1 MKISVM
7 NNFDGDDFSF
17 QYLSLNTIND
27 LTNNLHGALE
37 QYCESEASWLD
48 PNAVP
53 NNIISRVMIRGS
65 HISHY
70 MLLSLAN
77 TVGGNNV
84 LVIPNWNDRKH
95 NHLYDRD
102 YTTIPYLNER
112 SDVFCPTHTL
122 VQHFSLVWQKL
133 LTCPLN
139 LYVAMPPGNSLFHF
153 LYAKYGVKMLNASKQ
168 YTLGENVFSGYS
180 IDVPSNLKF
189 DAVALMTQYR
199 PEEGMTYKASDIKK
213 DFAHYCKP
221 NFVLQD
227 AYTPRGPLK
236 LHNKDW
242 MEYRGITS
250 DIPENAE
257 GISNF
262 EKVVQIGTASRNG
275 DGAVSSTTLNK
286 GRVSGDSDDIDP
298 EGNHTLQRIRSGVIN
313 PVIWDTIDSN
323 GERVNVYD
331 LFEKVGIEETFKV
344 QHKTLSDLVNRNDW
358 KDIIKIW

>member
-7 NNFDGDDFSF
+7 NNFDGDEFSF
-17 QYLSLNTIND
+17 QYLTLNTLRDETERLNTYLD
-27 LTNNLHGALE
+27 YYCKNN
-37 QYCESEASWLD
+37 ASWLD
-48 PNAVP
+48 PDAVP
-53 NNIISRVMIRGS
+53 NQIIPRVMLRGS
-65 HISHY
+65 QLSHY

-77 TVGGNNV
+77 TIGGNNM

-122 VQHFSLVWQKL
+122 VQHFSPVWQKL

-139 LYVAMPPGNSLFHF
+139 LYVAMPPGDSLFHY
-153 LYAKYGVKMLNASKQ
+153 LYSQYNVKTLSASKQ
-168 YTLGENVFSGYS
+168 YALGENVFSGYT
-180 IDVPSNLKF
+180 INVPSNLKF
-189 DAVALMTQYR
+189 DAVMLLNHYR
-199 PEEGMTYKASDIKK
+199 PDEGMTYKASDIKK

-227 AYTPRGPLK
+227 TYSPRGPLK

-250 DIPENAE
+250 DIPENPE

-262 EKVVQIGTASRNG
+262 EKVVQSSFQSRKG
-275 DGAVSSTTLNK
+275 DAAVTSTTLNQ
-286 GRVSGDSDDIDP
+286 GRRLHDTETDP
-298 EGNHTLQRIRSGVIN
+298 EGNWTPQSIRQGVIN

-323 GERVNVYD
+323 GEKVSVHD
-331 LFEKVGIEETFKV
+331 LFEKVGIEETFKI
-344 QHKTLSDLVNRNDW
+344 QHKTLNDLANRNDW

>member
-7 NNFDGDDFSF
+7 NNFDGDEFSF
-17 QYLSLNTIND
+17 QYLTLNTLRDETERLNTYLD
-27 LTNNLHGALE
+27 YYCKNN
-37 QYCESEASWLD
+37 ASWLD
-48 PNAVP
+48 PDAVP
-53 NNIISRVMIRGS
+53 NQIIPRVMLRGS
-65 HISHY
+65 QLSHY

-77 TVGGNNV
+77 TIGGNNM

-122 VQHFSLVWQKL
+122 VQHFSPVWQKL

-139 LYVAMPPGNSLFHF
+139 LYVAMPPGDSLFHY
-153 LYAKYGVKMLNASKQ
+153 LYSQYNVKTLSASKQ
-168 YTLGENVFSGYS
+168 YALGENVFSGYT
-180 IDVPSNLKF
+180 INVPSNLKF
-189 DAVALMTQYR
+189 DAVMLLNHYR
-199 PEEGMTYKASDIKK
+199 PDEGMTYKASDIKK

-227 AYTPRGPLK
+227 TYSPRGPLK

-250 DIPENAE
+250 DIPENPE

-262 EKVVQIGTASRNG
+262 EKVVQSSFQSRKG
-275 DGAVSSTTLNK
+275 DAAVTSTTLNQ
-286 GRVSGDSDDIDP
+286 GRRLHDTEIDP
-298 EGNHTLQRIRSGVIN
+298 EGNWTPQSIRQGVIN

-323 GERVNVYD
+323 GEKVSVHD
-331 LFEKVGIEETFKV
+331 LFEKVGIEETFKI
-344 QHKTLSDLVNRNDW
+344 QHKTLNDLANRNDW